1 MSGRAEAKAL
11 RPEILLGVYYE
22 ETEGGFRSPSE
33 SEIPKMASVTW
44 LSRLARHSAPH
55 QEILAAERQRRLWA
69 TKAEEVALSA
79 GKEAHEEGE
88 KLKREI
94 VREEEAGRH
103 RLEEARKYSAHLA
116 QKLLFEQA
124 RAEAWKATA
133 RAWREAAEVA
143 GSPHTWGPLD
153 KRAHHEA
160 RQREEKAERSE
171 RLQAVPE
178 SPTDDLARSQGGRS
192 K

>member
-103 RLEEARKYSAHLA
+103 RLEEAREYSAHLA

-124 RAEAWKATA
+124 RAEAWKTTA
-133 RAWREAAEVA
+133 RAWREAAEA
-143 GSPHTWGPLD
+143 EPLN
-153 KRAHHEA
+153 RRQHYEA
-160 RQREEKAERSE
+160 RSAEEKAERSE

-178 SPTDDLARSQGGRS
+178 PPTDDLARSQGGRS